1 MSIIDNALEDIFNI
15 DRPVPEPRPLR
26 IPDVE
31 PALQEHRTVIVSP
44 AAYEIIRRAYESL
57 P

>member
-1 MSIIDNALEDIFNI
+1 MSIIDNALEDIFDI
-15 DRPVPEPRPLR
+15 DRAIPAPRPLR
-26 IPDVE
+26 TPDVE

>member
-1 MSIIDNALEDIFNI
+1 MTIIPDAMDESAVDKPLPI
-15 DRPVPEPRPLR
+15 PRPLR

-31 PALQEHRTVIVSP
+31 PALQERPPVIVAP
-44 AAYEIIRRAYESL
+44 AAYEIIRRAIESL

>member
-1 MSIIDNALEDIFNI
+1 MTIIPDALEPIFDI
-15 DRPVPEPRPLR
+15 DRARPEPRPLR

-31 PALQEHRTVIVSP
+31 PALQERPRVIVSP
-44 AAYEIIRRAYESL
+44 TAYEIIRRAYESL